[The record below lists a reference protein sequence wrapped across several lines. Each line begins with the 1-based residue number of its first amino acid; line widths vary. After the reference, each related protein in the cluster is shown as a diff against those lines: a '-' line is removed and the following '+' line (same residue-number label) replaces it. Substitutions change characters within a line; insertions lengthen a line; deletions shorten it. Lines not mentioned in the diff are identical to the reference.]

1 MILASLSPR
10 DRRALRV
17 AALIGA
23 AALIVVLGLRPAWR
37 AYVDASDELALER
50 RTLARERGLVAA
62 SPRIRAA
69 RTEGARRMA
78 DLAPRVFVVPSAN
91 LASAALAGYV
101 RELADSVGVT
111 IAQLTP
117 PESPD
122 DRVRFGPVAVQVQGR
137 GDLEGVLGLLR
148 ALESGPKLVRL
159 DSIDIAAA
167 GGGTAATPPAVA
179 AGTDGVGDGES
190 PPDHEAAE
198 PLTLSF
204 TATGFMHLRIVDR
217 GSVAAARSVSADGDE
232 P

>member
-179 AGTDGVGDGES
+179 DGVGHGES

-204 TATGFMHLRIVDR
+204 TATGFMHLSIVDR